1 MLTVTKLDKTYTS
14 EERTHQAVRGISFD
28 TRKGEFY
35 TLLGPS
41 GCGKSTTL
49 RCIAGLEKP
58 EHGEITIGHEVVF
71 SGVRGI
77 FVPSYKRNLGMVFQS
92 YAIWPHMTVFD
103 NVAFPL
109 VSGERKL
116 SKAQIRER
124 VTSAL
129 SLVKLD
135 GLASQPA
142 PLLSGGQ
149 QQRVALARALA
160 HQPEVLLLD
169 EPLSNL
175 DAKLREEMRGE
186 LADVQARLRV
196 PALYVTHDQAEAMAL
211 ATRIAV
217 MHQGRIRQ
225 EGTPGAM
232 YHRPADEFVA
242 TFLGS
247 TNLLPG
253 VVEGRDATGDVRVRT
268 GAGVLLVRAAVSAET
283 GGRVLVGIRPEHL
296 HVHLQVPPGDA
307 VLAGELVK
315 ATFLGPFTD
324 CTVAT
329 GQIRLQAQVP
339 GALDAKQG
347 QRVYL
352 TVQPD
357 ACTVLPQRDLGP
369 LS

>member
-14 EERTHQAVRGISFD
+14 EQRTHQAVRGISFD

-58 EHGEITIGHEVVF
+58 EHGEISIGKEVVF
-71 SGVRGI
+71 SGFRKI
-77 FVPSYKRNLGMVFQS
+77 FVPSHKRNLGMVFQS

-116 SKAQIRER
+116 SKGQIRER
-124 VTSAL
+124 VTNAL

-135 GLASQPA
+135 SLASQPA

-175 DAKLREEMRGE
+175 DAKLREEMRVQIRI
-186 LADVQARLRV
+186 LTRRLDVTTI
-196 PALYVTHDQAEAMAL
+196 YVTHDQLEALQMSD
-211 ATRIAV
+211 RIAV
-217 MHQGRIRQ
+217 MHDGRIVE
-225 EGTPGAM
+225 EGTPKQIYLSPRTAYTAGFVGRVNFFEGSVNASQSEDNMARVETPIGALVCDVPEGSR
-232 YHRPADEFVA
+232 YSGGEKVLVAVRPEGISISMDRPEE
-242 TFLGS
+242 
-247 TNLLPG
+247 G
-253 VVEGRDATGDVRVRT
+253 VNVIHGVLEASMFAGDTQDCIVRVDHQEIQVKADPLTDLPANASVYLHLPPARC
-268 GAGVLLVRAAVSAET
+268 VI
-283 GGRVLVGIRPEHL
+283 IR
-296 HVHLQVPPGDA
+296 G
-307 VLAGELVK
+307 LAG
-315 ATFLGPFTD
+315 
-324 CTVAT
+324 
-329 GQIRLQAQVP
+329 
-339 GALDAKQG
+339 
-347 QRVYL
+347 
-352 TVQPD
+352 
-357 ACTVLPQRDLGP
+357 
-369 LS
+369 

>member
-1 MLTVTKLDKTYTS
+1 MLTVTDLSKTYRT
-14 EERTHQAVRGISFD
+14 EERTQQAVREVNFA

-58 EHGEITIGHEVVF
+58 EHGEIRIGHEVVF
-71 SGVRGI
+71 SGARGI

-116 SKAQIRER
+116 SKEQVRER

-175 DAKLREEMRGE
+175 DAKLREEMR
-186 LADVQARLRV
+186 VQIRILTRRLNV
-196 PALYVTHDQAEAMAL
+196 TTIYVTHDQLEALQMSD
-211 ATRIAV
+211 RIAV
-217 MHQGRIRQ
+217 MHDGRIVE
-225 EGTPGAM
+225 EGTPKQIYLSPRTAYTAG
-232 YHRPADEFVA
+232 FVGRVN
-242 TFLGS
+242 FF
-247 TNLLPG
+247 
-253 VVEGRDATGDVRVRT
+253 EGLVRT
-268 GAGVLLVRAAVSAET
+268 SQSQDNMARVETSIGVLTCHVPEGSDY
-283 GGRVLVGIRPEHL
+283 GGGEKVLVAVRPEGISISMERPQEGANVIRGVLEASMFAGDTQDCIVQVNHHEIQVKADPLTDLPANASVYLHL
-296 HVHLQVPPGDA
+296 PPARCVIIRG
-307 VLAGELVK
+307 LAG
-315 ATFLGPFTD
+315 
-324 CTVAT
+324 
-329 GQIRLQAQVP
+329 
-339 GALDAKQG
+339 
-347 QRVYL
+347 
-352 TVQPD
+352 
-357 ACTVLPQRDLGP
+357 
-369 LS
+369 